1 MMAQGRYG
9 LTHLE
14 IAGLDVSLTAG
25 KITRGTGPVL
35 WDVTAEGVSQDTFD
49 GLVET
54 FAAHAKET
62 ELKFTDDQGSSHHSR
77 CHLWKRT
84 QADPGLHLDEG
95 TLTFSFEGPI
105 K

>member
-1 MMAQGRYG
+1 MAQGRYL

-14 IAGLDVSLTAG
+14 IAGLDVSLTSG

-35 WDVTAEGVSQDTFD
+35 WDVAAEGVSQDEF
-49 GLVET
+49 GRLAEA
-54 FAAHAKET
+54 FAAHAKHT

-84 QADPGLHLDEG
+84 QADPGLHFSEG

-105 K
+105 E

>member
-1 MMAQGRYG
+1 MAQGRYL

-14 IAGLDVSLTAG
+14 IGGLDVSLTSG

-35 WDVTAEGVSQDTFD
+35 WDVSAEGVSPDNFD
-49 GLVET
+49 RLVEA
-54 FAAHAKET
+54 FAVHAKET
-62 ELKFTDDQGSSHHSR
+62 ELKFTDDQGSAHHSR
-77 CHLWKRT
+77 CHLWKRS
-84 QADPGLHLDEG
+84 QADPGLHFSEG